1 MLVLTR
7 KLDES
12 IVIDSRITVTI
23 LRVQGD
29 KVRLGI
35 EAPKDVGVRRSE
47 LERSAAEGSL
57 AVA

>member
-1 MLVLTR
+1 MLVLAR
-7 KLDES
+7 KPDES
-12 IVIDSRITVTI
+12 IVIDGRITVTI

-47 LERSAAEGSL
+47 LERSAAKRSL
-57 AVA
+57 AIA